1 MSSTRDPDSSDR
13 PARAGEFQLIE
24 RYMAPLAAPRG
35 VDGAGD
41 GAGDGAETF
50 GLHND
55 AAVLP
60 PLAPGE
66 RLVVTVDTLIQGHH
80 FLDCPAETVGRKAL
94 RVNLSD
100 LAAMGARPLGYLL
113 ASAWPLDIA
122 ESWIADFSRGLAADQ
137 ETFGVTLFGGDT
149 TATSGPMS
157 LSLTAF
163 GKLPGAATLDRGSV
177 RPGDDFYVSGTL
189 GDAYL
194 GLRVLRGEL
203 DDLDPAARDALV
215 RAYRLPE
222 PRLALGQALLDEG
235 LACSALDVSDGLAAD
250 LGHLLEASGVA
261 AEIELAALPISD
273 AARQALALLA
283 DPPEVVLGGGDDYEL
298 LFAAAPGQRA
308 AVAALAG
315 RLGLAVTR
323 IGRAGAGSGLVVRDA
338 AGREV
343 SLPHRGWTHF

>member
-1 MSSTRDPDSSDR
+1 LSSTRDPDSGGR

-24 RYMAPLAAPRG
+24 RYMAPLAAPR
-35 VDGAGD
+35 DGEDGGGD
-41 GAGDGAETF
+41 AF

-60 PLAPGE
+60 PLAPDE
-66 RLVVTVDTLIQGHH
+66 RLVVTVDTLIQGRH

-113 ASAWPLDIA
+113 ASAWPQDIEEA
-122 ESWIADFSRGLAADQ
+122 WIADFCRGLAADQ

-149 TATSGPMS
+149 TATSGPMT

-163 GKLPGAATLDRGSV
+163 GKLNGATALDRGSV
-177 RPGDDFYVSGTL
+177 RPGDDIYVSGTL

-194 GLRVLRGEL
+194 GLRALCGEL
-203 DDLDPAARDALV
+203 DGLAPAARDTLV
-215 RAYRLPE
+215 RRYRLPE

-235 LACSALDVSDGLAAD
+235 LARSALDVSDGLAAD

-261 AEIELAALPISD
+261 AEIELAALPLGD
-273 AARQALALLA
+273 AARQALTLLA
-283 DPPEVVLGGGDDYEL
+283 EPPEVVLGGGDDYEL

-308 AVAALAG
+308 AIAALAE
-315 RLGLAVTR
+315 RLGLAITR

-343 SLPHRGWTHF
+343 FLQHRGWTHF